1 MVPVPMVFKVLLLA
15 VMHRLCEA
23 PPVPEVP
30 MEAPPVILDGKSGL
44 VVLGEVS
51 ERSGL
56 LCKIGVFFR

>member
-15 VMHRLCEA
+15 VVHRLCEA

-30 MEAPPVILDGKSGL
+30 MEAPPVVLDGKSGL

-51 ERSGL
+51 ERSGF
-56 LCKIGVFFR
+56 LCKIGGFVR

>member
-23 PPVPEVP
+23 PEVP

-56 LCKIGVFFR
+56 LCKIGVFVR